1 MRHVKQHI
9 AETLLATIP
18 QKYLDWAKVVNYAPG
33 DCIKQAGESFCNF
46 CILAQGTAKLLYDTA
61 NGSPLIIDLYHKGDF
76 FGEMEAIGMNTEDR
90 SIIAMTDCRVYQ
102 FTQQQFLDMW
112 NECSDVSRYILYVH
126 CERLIREGDDMI
138 HADSLCLREK
148 VFRIIQENLNEQNY
162 FLYTKDVLA
171 EMAGTSIRSLNRVLA
186 ELKELDLIFLSAGR
200 IRLKM

>member
-1 MRHVKQHI
+1 MKQHI

-18 QKYLDWAKVVNYAPG
+18 QRYLETANTVTYQPG
-33 DCIKQAGESFCNF
+33 DCIKRAGESFCNF
-46 CILAQGTAKLLYDTA
+46 CILAEGTAKLLYDNA
-61 NGSPLIIDLYHKGDF
+61 SGSPLIIDLYHKGDF

-90 SIIAMTDCRVYQ
+90 SIIAMTVCRVYQ

-148 VFRIIQENLNEQNY
+148 VFRIIQENLSEKNY

-171 EMAGTSIRSLNRVLA
+171 EMAGASIRSLNRVLA
-186 ELKELDLIFLSAGR
+186 ELKELELVILSAGR
-200 IRLKM
+200 IRLKL

>member
-1 MRHVKQHI
+1 MKQHL

-18 QKYLDWAKVVNYAPG
+18 QQYLNMAKLIDYAPG
-33 DCIKQAGESFCNF
+33 DCIKRAGESFCNF
-46 CILAQGTAKLLYDTA
+46 CILAQGTAKLLYDNA
-61 NGSPLIIDLYHKGDF
+61 SGMPLILDLYHKGDF

-90 SIIAMTDCRVYQ
+90 SLVAITSCKVYQ

-126 CERLIREGDDMI
+126 CERLIREGNDKI

-148 VFRIIQENLNEQNY
+148 VFRIIQENLSDGNY

-186 ELKELDLIFLSAGR
+186 ELRELELIYVSAGR
-200 IRLKM
+200 IRLKV